1 MKRVVFDDEWGYLAI
16 LADSTGRCACW
27 THIRENAAVFHSM
40 AAAGLATRGWS
51 EGIRKRFKYVG
62 VLR

>member
-16 LADSTGRCACW
+16 LADETGRCASW
-27 THIRENAAVFHSM
+27 THLREKAMVFPSM
-40 AAAGLATRGWS
+40 VSARQATRGWS

-62 VLR
+62 VLK